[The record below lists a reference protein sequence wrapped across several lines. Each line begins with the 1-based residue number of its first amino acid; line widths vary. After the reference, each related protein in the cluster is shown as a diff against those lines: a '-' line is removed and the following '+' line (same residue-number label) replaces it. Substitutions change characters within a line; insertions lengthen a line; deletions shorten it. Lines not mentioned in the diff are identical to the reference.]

1 MSSLL
6 SLQRQQKTFLKFH
19 LEFVYYSLFLI
30 HLGLKQQI
38 RLYTPVVPSKTTPDS
53 RPK

>member
-6 SLQRQQKTFLKFH
+6 SLQRQQKPFLKFH
-19 LEFVYYSLFLI
+19 LEFVYSSLFLI

-53 RPK
+53 RRK